1 VPNSDC
7 DVLVVGAGVSGL
19 TTAICLAE
27 AGARALIVAAA
38 PPPETTSAVA
48 GAIWGPHLV
57 EASERSARWR
67 RETLAVL
74 RELAADPA
82 TGVRIVAGVEAARG
96 PSPDHPAPAT
106 PPDRPA
112 SATPPDHPAPGPPP
126 GHPAADFARPEPE
139 PPEWLRDLGGA
150 APCAPGSLPR
160 GFVSGWRYA
169 APLTH
174 MPTYLGY
181 LRGRFEAA
189 GGRIEPA
196 AVRSLAGA
204 AGDHGARAVVNCTGT
219 GARDLAA
226 DPAVTPFR
234 GQIVVAENPGIGE
247 FFIGVPDSGAPG
259 SGGPDTGAPGSAA
272 PGSAAPGSG
281 AELVYLFPHGD
292 TVVLGGTEVAGDWNT
307 EPVPAVADR
316 ILRDCAVID
325 PRLEHAPVL
334 AHKVGLRPFRPQV
347 RLEAE
352 PAGPGSRP
360 AVVHNYGHGGAG
372 VTLSWGCAR
381 EAAALAARALG

>member
-19 TTAICLAE
+19 TTAVCLAE
-27 AGARALIVAAA
+27 AGVRTLILAAA

-57 EASERSARWR
+57 EASARATRWR
-67 RETLAVL
+67 RQTLAVL
-74 RELAADPA
+74 RELATDPA
-82 TGVRIVAGVEAARG
+82 TGVRIATGVEAARD
-96 PSPDHPAPAT
+96 PSPDV
-106 PPDRPA
+106 
-112 SATPPDHPAPGPPP
+112 PAPGPAPDRRTP
-126 GHPAADFARPEPE
+126 GPAPDLPAPDPARAGPE

-150 APCAPGSLPR
+150 VRSAPGSLPA

-169 APLTH
+169 APLAH

-181 LRGRFEAA
+181 LRARFEAA
-189 GGRIEPA
+189 GGRVA
-196 AVRSLAGA
+196 AGAVRSLAGA
-204 AGDHGARAVVNCTGT
+204 ARDHRARAVVNCTGT

-234 GQIVVAENPGIGE
+234 GQVVVAENPGIGE
-247 FFIGVPDSGAPG
+247 FFIGLPDSG
-259 SGGPDTGAPGSAA
+259 T
-272 PGSAAPGSG
+272 
-281 AELVYLFPHGD
+281 ELVYLFPHGD
-292 TVVLGGTEVAGDWNT
+292 TVVLGGTEVAEDWNT

-316 ILRDCAVID
+316 ILRDCAGID
-325 PRLEHAPVL
+325 PRLEHARVL
-334 AHKVGLRPFRPQV
+334 AHRVGLRPFRPQV

-352 PAGPGSRP
+352 PAGSPS

-372 VTLSWGCAR
+372 ITLSWGCAR
-381 EAAALAARALG
+381 EAAALAAQALG